1 MTELRNYGITVLPF
15 IVSFRDEEHPEVD
28 ERKDDVEPKD
38 RAHIKR
44 LESQTT
50 CGGIEDDCLHDP
62 PQEEKTQGDVQ
73 RYDVRCTKAIIYQ
86 RTYQR
91 DIEQTASEGF
101 ERQAALGGRTVLRR
115 DGEMTAFLLPPL
127 FESAFGG
134 RPSETFARDHH
145 RGVGSR
151 SYMVDK
157 EIIVSGTCGHQMRET
172 AGLKEKR
179 FLIRQVTS
187 HTHIRMSAKRCSEV
201 MKSVEEG
208 VKLNKA
214 VEMTLVHE
222 ISTKAEDDVS

>member
-1 MTELRNYGITVLPF
+1 MTVLRYLPF
-15 IVSFRDEEHPEVD
+15 VISFRDEEHPEVD

-50 CGGIEDDCLHDP
+50 CGSIEDDRLHDP
-62 PQEEKTQGDVQ
+62 PQEEKTQSNVQ
-73 RYDVRCTKAIIYQ
+73 NLSPTLPTREGVKGIRDYYHQ
-86 RTYQR
+86 RQVK
-91 DIEQTASEGF
+91 QTTGEGF
-101 ERQAALGGRTVLRR
+101 ERQAALRGRTVLRR

-172 AGLKEKR
+172 TGLKEKR
-179 FLIRQVTS
+179 FLVRQVTS
-187 HTHIRMSAKRCSEV
+187 HTHIRMSAKGSSEV
-201 MKSVEEG
+201 MESVEEG

-222 ISTKAEDDVS
+222 ISTKAKDYIS

>member
-1 MTELRNYGITVLPF
+1 MTVLRYLPF
-15 IVSFRDEEHPEVD
+15 IISFRDEEHPEVD
-28 ERKDDVEPKD
+28 KRNDDVEPKD

-50 CGGIEDDCLHDP
+50 CGSIEDDRLHDP
-62 PQEEKTQGDVQ
+62 AQEEKTQGDVQ
-73 RYDVRCTKAIIYQ
+73 RYDVRCTKEIIYK
-86 RTYQR
+86 RTEEEG
-91 DIEQTASEGF
+91 IEKTTGEGF

-145 RGVGSR
+145 RGVGAR

-179 FLIRQVTS
+179 FLVRQVTS
-187 HTHIRMSAKRCSEV
+187 HTHIRMSAKGSSEV
-201 MKSVEEG
+201 MESVEEG